1 MYFPTITLTISLS
14 AALIP
19 LATLITGTPSPSH
32 LERRKHH
39 DEGPPLNF
47 VYIMRQ
53 DIDYSDPEA
62 HLDVYAEDGT
72 VAYQFVKKTLDPQK
86 GVSTAELTTGDSDL
100 VFNLDSTDDACGHDS
115 VYEEREGTGSQTRR
129 VEIYPRGPLK
139 DVWRLNYFD
148 SDGVRRNFKFNRG
161 FSDKGGSIYTQ
172 VDGHD
177 GDLIAELKN
186 EKRKDSW
193 LTDDDDSKGVSTL
206 TLFCAEDSP
215 RELLIAF
222 MGIGLSRVNECGL

>member
-1 MYFPTITLTISLS
+1 MYFPTITLISLS

-53 DIDYSDPEA
+53 DIDILIPKRISMST
-62 HLDVYAEDGT
+62 L
-72 VAYQFVKKTLDPQK
+72 KTGQSHTSSSRKLGPSK

-115 VYEEREGTGSQTRR
+115 VYEERERTGSQTRR

-215 RELLIAF
+215 ESF
-222 MGIGLSRVNECGL
+222 